1 MLDEPVEFT
10 LVDVER
16 LLVFRGEDSTT
27 EKFRNFFFLNLEMS
41 HQSTICIV
49 VPSVSL
55 FIEQLVEF
63 KSAPASSICL
73 LQEEEESPLVAIREV
88 SSSPSSKKHIQQNFN
103 KIIFMYR
110 IQIFWRTHL
119 Y

>member
-88 SSSPSSKKHIQQNFN
+88 SKKHIQQNFN